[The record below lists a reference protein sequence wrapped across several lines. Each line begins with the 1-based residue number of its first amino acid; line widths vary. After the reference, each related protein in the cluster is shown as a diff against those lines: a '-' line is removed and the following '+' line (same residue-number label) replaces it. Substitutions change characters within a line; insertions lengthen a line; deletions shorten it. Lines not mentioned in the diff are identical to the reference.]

1 MWEIYAYQNS
11 DSLFG
16 IFNAV
21 AAIVG
26 SGNYASA
33 LAAVGFCGFIAALL
47 AYAFAPEKLQGW
59 KWLGTVLLVYS
70 ILLVPKVDVGIVDKT
85 GGAPEQV
92 VSNVPLGLAM
102 FGSLTSQ
109 IGNTL
114 TEVFETAF
122 QSVGTGLPSELTYQK
137 NGLMFG
143 NRLIRQT
150 RNVVFRDPSFRT
162 DLIEFIHNCTMYD
175 LADGTVDPAAFA
187 TTSDVW
193 ALMGTPN
200 PARFTTVTG
209 SGTSDVLPCTDAYT
223 NLSTRLPAQVSGI
236 QQTLALQLN
245 PTLPGI
251 TAASVIAPEI
261 QQAYISNDIAAASST
276 ATDLIRQ
283 NAMINAINDTSD
295 ITGQQTNDPAA
306 VMLAVGRAQAVAQT
320 NAFWINSGK
329 VAEEA
334 LPIVR
339 NVIEA
344 LVYALFPLMILLLL
358 LTSGR
363 ETMLAFK
370 GYVIVLIWIQLWPP
384 LYAILNYMATI
395 YASHELAA
403 AASWGAGQSLSLVT
417 ASPIYRNA
425 ISTQGVVGNLVIAIP
440 FIAWAALKRME
451 TFGTA
456 MVGGLTSLQS
466 AISGA
471 SSAAATGNVSMGNV
485 SLEQQQL
492 APNRSSAFMR
502 TFQNDATGDTYST
515 NVASG
520 RTAVSLLR
528 NQGFASRMVS
538 VRVSANSVAEASHAA
553 ESSRSEMIS
562 AGRQQAAVWAE
573 AYTKGH
579 GRSRTTASSAGMS
592 KGSYEE
598 AGKDLNTLDQIAS
611 KVSTST
617 GLSQQQVAK
626 IAFGLAARG
635 GWEAKAGTPDWLPVG
650 GKVSQNVAMSGSAE
664 KGYASALSADERK
677 VLEHMSNEQLGEF
690 KKFGDRLSHDQEFRR
705 GVTTDDR
712 EAADLSSRLSSTASR
727 AEQAAA
733 TYAQRQAYAERVS
746 QAYEHGESISIDL
759 AQDPQH
765 YEMMQRLA
773 AQYGGNSQA
782 AYVLMDA
789 EIARG
794 GLPPVRDAFSDGA
807 AVPASFRDVQNQ
819 HREQSPSSLLNPDI
833 RQQHVKDNAQVKAG
847 KPADWDGAP
856 PSAEVPASLGMRDEV
871 TARGAQVRQQTG
883 EAQGNFDQHTGIV
896 QRPDGVLESKTSL
909 LKQTNTQVSAD
920 SEAVMDNAKELAG
933 QAKDKVESAVKGLFK

>member
-26 SGNYASA
+26 SGHYASA

-70 ILLVPKVDVGIVDKT
+70 VLLVPKVDVGIVDKT

-114 TEVFETAF
+114 TGLFETAF
-122 QSVGTGLPSELTYQK
+122 QTVGTGLPSELTYQK
-137 NGLMFG
+137 NGLLFG

-162 DLIEFIHNCTMYD
+162 DLIGFIHNCTMYD
-175 LADGTVDPAAFA
+175 LADGTVDPKAFA
-187 TTSDVW
+187 TTGAVW
-193 ALMGTPN
+193 PLMGTPN
-200 PARFTTVTG
+200 PARFTTLTG
-209 SGTSDVLPCTDAYT
+209 GGASDVAPCPDAYAD
-223 NLSTRLPAQVSGI
+223 LDRRLPAQVAGI
-236 QQTLALQLN
+236 RQSLALQLN
-245 PTLPGI
+245 PTLPGT
-251 TAASVIAPEI
+251 TAASVIAREI
-261 QQAYISNDIAAASST
+261 QQAYISNSIANASAT

-339 NVIEA
+339 NVIES

-370 GYVIVLIWIQLWPP
+370 GYVTVLIWIQLWPP
-384 LYAILNYMATI
+384 LYAILNYMATL

-417 ASPIYRNA
+417 ASPIYQNA
-425 ISTQGVVGNLVIAIP
+425 ISTQGVVGNLVISIP
-440 FIAWAALKRME
+440 IIAWAALKRME

-456 MVGGLTSLQS
+456 MVGGLTGLQN
-466 AISGA
+466 AITGA
-471 SSAAATGNVSMGNV
+471 SSAAAVGNVSMGNV
-485 SLEQQQL
+485 SLDQQQL

-515 NVASG
+515 NAASG

-528 NQGFASRMVS
+528 NQGFASNTVT
-538 VRVSANSVAEASHAA
+538 VKASANNVKEASRAAEA
-553 ESSRSEMIS
+553 SRSEMVS
-562 AGRQQAAVWAE
+562 AQQQQAAVWAE

-579 GRSRTTASSAGMS
+579 GRSRTAANGTSTSSS
-592 KGSYEE
+592 QSEE
-598 AGKDLNTLDQIAS
+598 VGQSLDKLDQIAS
-611 KVSTST
+611 QVSART
-617 GLSQQQVAK
+617 GLSQQQAAK
-626 IAFGLAARG
+626 IAFGLG
-635 GWEAKAGTPDWLPVG
+635 VKVMGSGVG
-650 GKVSQNVAMSGSAE
+650 ADKSYSTSLN
-664 KGYASALSADERK
+664 ADEQK
-677 VLEHMSNEQLGEF
+677 VLDHISREQLGEF

-705 GVTTDDR
+705 GVTTDNR
-712 EAADLSSRLSSTASR
+712 EAADLSSRLSSTASH
-727 AEQAAA
+727 AEQATA
-733 TYAQRQAYAERVS
+733 TYAQRQAYAERVT

-773 AQYGGNSQA
+773 EQYGGNSQA

-789 EIARG
+789 EIARS
-794 GLPPVRDAFSDGA
+794 GLPPTRNAFSDGA
-807 AVPASFRDVQNQ
+807 AVPASFRDIQGQ
-819 HREQSPSSLLNPDI
+819 HADDAADPRFSAKNI
-833 RQQHVKDNAQVKAG
+833 GQQHLDDNAKVKAG
-847 KPADWDGAP
+847 KPVGSGGEP
-856 PSAEVPASLGMRDEV
+856 PPAQMPASLASLGVRDQI
-871 TARGAQVRQQTG
+871 TDRAAQMHQETG
-883 EAQGNFDQHTGIV
+883 EAQKSFDQHTGIV
-896 QRPDGVLESKTSL
+896 PRPDGTLESTTSL
-909 LKQTNTQVSAD
+909 FGKTGNQVNAD
-920 SEAVMDNAKELAG
+920 A
-933 QAKDKVESAVKGLFK
+933 VESATAVVKALDQVDDKVGGAVKGFLK

>member
-1 MWEIYAYQNS
+1 MWEIYAYQNA

-16 IFNAV
+16 IFNAI

-26 SGNYASA
+26 SGNYAGA

-70 ILLVPKVDVGIVDKT
+70 VLLLPKVDVGIVDKT
-85 GGAPEQV
+85 GGAPEKV
-92 VSNVPLGLAM
+92 VANVPLGLAM
-102 FGSLTSQ
+102 FGSLTSE

-122 QSVGTGLPSELTYQK
+122 QSVGSGLPSELTYQT

-143 NRLIRQT
+143 NRLIRQAG
-150 RNVVFRDPSFRT
+150 NVVFRDPSFRT

-175 LADGTVDPAAFA
+175 LADGTLDPAAFA
-187 TTSDVW
+187 TTGDVW
-193 ALMGTPN
+193 PLMATPN

-209 SGTSDVLPCTDAYT
+209 SGTSDVVPCPDAYT
-223 NLSTRLPAQVSGI
+223 SLNGRLPAQVAGI

-245 PTLPGI
+245 PTLPGT

-261 QQAYISNDIAAASST
+261 QQAYISNNIASAASS

-320 NAFWINSGK
+320 NAFWTNSGK

-339 NVIEA
+339 NVIES
-344 LVYALFPLMILLLL
+344 LIYALFPLMILLLL

-363 ETMLAFK
+363 DTLLAFK
-370 GYVIVLIWIQLWPP
+370 GYITVLIWIQLWPP

-395 YASHELAA
+395 YASHELSAA
-403 AASWGAGQSLSLVT
+403 ATWGAGQSLSLVT
-417 ASPIYRNA
+417 ASPIYQNA
-425 ISTQGVVGNLVIAIP
+425 ISTQGVVGNLVISIP
-440 FIAWAALKRME
+440 IIAWVALKRLE
-451 TFGTA
+451 NFGTA
-456 MVGGLTSLQS
+456 MVGGLTGLQS
-466 AISGA
+466 AITGA
-471 SSAAATGNVSMGNV
+471 SSAAVAGNVSMGNV
-485 SLEQQQL
+485 SIDQQQL

-502 TFQNDATGDTYST
+502 TMQNDVTGDTYST

-538 VRVSANSVAEASHAA
+538 VKVSANNVAEASHAA
-553 ESSRSEMIS
+553 EASRSEMVS
-562 AGRQQAAVWAE
+562 AERQQAAVWAE

-579 GRSRTTASSAGMS
+579 GRIRTAANNTSTSSS
-592 KGSYEE
+592 SYEDV
-598 AGKDLNTLDQIAS
+598 GQSLDKLDQIAS
-611 KVSTST
+611 QVSART
-617 GLSQQQVAK
+617 GLSQQQAAK
-626 IAFGLAARG
+626 IAFGLG
-635 GWEAKAGTPDWLPVG
+635 VKLMG
-650 GKVSQNVAMSGSAE
+650 SGV
-664 KGYASALSADERK
+664 SADRSYLTTLSSDEDK
-677 VLEHMSNEQLGEF
+677 VLRHVTNEQLGEF

-705 GVTTDDR
+705 GLATDNK
-712 EAADLSSRLSSTASR
+712 EAADLSSRLSSTASH

-733 TYAQRQAYAERVS
+733 AYTQRQAYAERVS
-746 QAYEHGESISIDL
+746 QAYEHGESISIDM

-765 YEMMQRLA
+765 YEMMRHLA
-773 AQYGGNSQA
+773 EQYGADSQSA
-782 AYVLMDA
+782 FVLMDA

-794 GLPPVRDAFSDGA
+794 GLPPVRNTFIDGGV
-807 AVPASFRDVQNQ
+807 VPTSFPDIQNQ
-819 HREQSPSSLLNPDI
+819 YNAQTSAPALQPDI
-833 RQQHVKDNAQVKAG
+833 GAQHRHDTVAVAAG
-847 KPADWDGAP
+847 TPGRGIGGSGAVGAP
-856 PSAEVPASLGMRDEV
+856 PANTPAELRDQIA
-871 TARGAQVRQQTG
+871 ARGAQIRQETG
-883 EAQGNFDQHTGIV
+883 EVQNNFDQHTGIV
-896 QRPDGVLESKTSL
+896 QRTDGTLESKTSL
-909 LKQTNTQVSAD
+909 LKKTGDQVNAD
-920 SEAVMDNAKELAG
+920 TIDTATAVV
-933 QAKDKVESAVKGLFK
+933 QALKQVDGKVEDAVKGIFK